1 MTVPEMSADRAAGTL
16 QDTAAPP
23 ARGSLHHDVRANLR
37 AGARLVFL
45 QPVTPS
51 LFVPSAEAFALFA
64 GLNLVLLFV
73 LGVASVGF
81 DGEFNAY
88 EVPRA
93 LLFVPA
99 MLLFALLAVRA
110 GGRSSLLQV
119 AVALAAAGLLLSLL
133 LGAAGVLFLHLPR
146 RLVGGNWWPWL
157 FYGGVLWWT
166 LVVMTVVARLVHAGA
181 GRDLLLAGAG
191 WLLLVAP
198 MLWYPQNYLWMP
210 AYDRAAA
217 AERVPPF
224 DERRFYMQQDLL
236 RRSLA
241 AVEGGRPGVAD
252 LYLLA
257 AGLYAREDVFM
268 KEVLQIADLFHRRF
282 DAGGRSVVLLNNPKT
297 LDTHPVA
304 SLTSVAAALKRIG
317 ERMNRD
323 EDVLVMYLS
332 SHGSESHRLAVDFW
346 PLQLATIDPSALK
359 KALDDSGIRWRV
371 IVVSAC
377 YSGGFITP
385 LQDEHTMII
394 TASSAKRQSFGCGST
409 SDATYLAQALFNEEL
424 RKSWSFETAFGHAR
438 KSIAERERAQGYE
451 PSEPQFFAGTEIR
464 GKLAEIEKR
473 LAAQQENSISN

>member
-1 MTVPEMSADRAAGTL
+1 MNTGPVTETGAMRDAAI
-16 QDTAAPP
+16 PP
-23 ARGSLHHDVRANLR
+23 HRGSLYRDVVASLR
-37 AGARLVFL
+37 AGARLASL
-45 QPVTPS
+45 RPVTPS
-51 LFVPSAEAFALFA
+51 SFTPSAEVFALLA

-73 LGVASVGF
+73 LGVASIGI

-88 EVPRA
+88 ELPRA

-99 MLLFALLAVRA
+99 TLLFALLAARA
-110 GGRSSLLQV
+110 GGRASLLQV
-119 AVALAAAGLLLSLL
+119 AVALVSAGLLMSLL

-146 RLVGGNWWPWL
+146 RLAGGNWWPWL

-166 LVVMTVVARLVHAGA
+166 LVVMLTVARLVHAGP
-181 GRDLLLAGAG
+181 GRDLLLAVAG
-191 WLLLVAP
+191 CLLLVAP

-217 AERVPPF
+217 AERAPPF
-224 DERRFYMQQDLL
+224 DERRFYTQQDLL

-241 AVEGGRPGVAD
+241 AVEEGRPGVAD

-268 KEVLQIADLFHRRF
+268 KEVLQIADLFRKRF

-317 ERMNRD
+317 ERMNRE

-346 PLQLATIDPSALK
+346 PLQLAAIDPSALK
-359 KALDDSGIRWRV
+359 KALDDSGIQWRV

-377 YSGGFITP
+377 YSGGFIAP
-385 LQDEHTMII
+385 LQDEHTMLI
-394 TASSAKRQSFGCGST
+394 TASAATRQSFGCGSA

-451 PSEPQFFAGTEIR
+451 PSEPQFFAGAAIR

-473 LAAQQENSISN
+473 LAAQQGVNISN